1 MTTLFAIWTP
11 GPVEL
16 TVIIIFVISFAI
28 TVEVTR
34 WIFRINKQIDL
45 LLQIRDE
52 LKKLNSSER

>member
-11 GPVEL
+11 GPEL